1 MSAPVISCS
10 RKMSICARGVVYLK
24 NLDPSSGEEAG
35 GARDKTQIVLQLR
48 QHHRLPALLKAAEL
62 ARSTVYYQSKVLDG
76 GERDKDRDGYRRIA
90 EAIRLAGQR
99 VTRKTVRR
107 LMV

>member
-1 MSAPVISCS
+1 MPVQTT
-10 RKMSICARGVVYLK
+10 
-24 NLDPSSGEEAG
+24 NLAPSSGEEAG

-62 ARSTVYYQSKVLDG
+62 ARSTFCYQSKLLDG
-76 GERDKDRDGYRRIA
+76 GERNKDRYGYRRIV
-90 EAIRLAGQR
+90 EAIRVAGQR